1 MKVSIENVT
10 PNSSFWNSYSL
21 LWEKSMDRSPFQAP
35 HILQFFAGLCDTP
48 PLAFQFFF
56 KGELKGAALLMPG
69 KKEYHFLS
77 DLKTDH
83 NFFVIH
89 RDCTDEQVRMFF
101 EGFLEKAKE
110 EKWALLLNN
119 QPGWARYMETF
130 RQALRN
136 SGLFWVYLPY
146 SVCPVIEG
154 ASPEDLLAQ
163 MGRSK
168 STKYAVSRMKN
179 QLGAE
184 FEALTDDKSIDLWAD
199 QFCDA
204 HIRRWANT
212 PTPSYFRNPER
223 IRFLK
228 GCLHAW
234 QRDGLL
240 VRFSIRAGEQRIGF
254 SISLRQGDR
263 MVGHSLAFDPDFSKY
278 SPGKALFYFKA
289 EWMKDNG
296 LQIFDFGDGNE
307 SYKYYSANT
316 EHELSRIF
324 ISDPA
329 NMRFILKAKVIKFI
343 RNNTKLFD
351 FYREKIKPVT
361 PRLQRIKGLNISL
374 LSASISQYIFILTTE
389 SELLL

>member
-1 MKVSIENVT
+1 M
-10 PNSSFWNSYSL
+10 
-21 LWEKSMDRSPFQAP
+21 
-35 HILQFFAGLCDTP
+35 
-48 PLAFQFFF
+48 
-56 KGELKGAALLMPG
+56 MPG

-77 DLKTDH
+77 DFKTDH

-89 RDCTDEQVRMFF
+89 RDCTNEQVRLFF
-101 EGFLEKAKE
+101 ETLLQKARQ

-119 QPGWARYMETF
+119 QPGWATYMDTFLET
-130 RQALRN
+130 LRN
-136 SGLFWVYLPY
+136 SGLFWEYLPY

-154 ASPEDLLAQ
+154 ETPEDMLAQ

-168 STKYAVSRMKN
+168 STKNAVSRMKN
-179 QLGAE
+179 QLGVV
-184 FEALTDDKSIDLWAD
+184 FEAMTDDEGIDEWAD

-212 PTPSYFRNPER
+212 PTPSYFRDPDR

-234 QRDGLL
+234 QEDGLL
-240 VRFSIRAGEQRIGF
+240 VRFSIRTGERRIGF
-254 SISLRQGDR
+254 SISLRQGNR

-289 EWMKDNG
+289 EWMKNNG
-296 LQIFDFGDGNE
+296 MQIFDFGDGNE

-316 EHELSRIF
+316 EYELSRIF

-329 NMRFILKAKVIKFI
+329 NKRFILKAKLI
-343 RNNTKLFD
+343 RFVRNHPKLFD
-351 FYREKIKPVT
+351 FYREKIKPFA
-361 PRLQRIKGLNISL
+361 PRFQKIKGLNFNFFWPAFLHSFSILATEFEFL
-374 LSASISQYIFILTTE
+374 L
-389 SELLL
+389 